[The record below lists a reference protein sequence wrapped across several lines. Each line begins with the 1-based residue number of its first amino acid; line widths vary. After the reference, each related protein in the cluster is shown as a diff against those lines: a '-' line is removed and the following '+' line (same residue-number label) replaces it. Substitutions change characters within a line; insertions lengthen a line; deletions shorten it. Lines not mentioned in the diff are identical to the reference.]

1 MLAHEFDVDKAVYET
16 FKVAES
22 KKEPEDTFGTY
33 APIYLGPT
41 GNTKDTVKFYLNQN
55 PNIEKA
61 LVVGAQG
68 SFPFEL
74 ALNGVKEID
83 CFDKNIL
90 QYLFYA
96 LSYAA
101 ICSIDFDDFLY
112 NFTSK
117 KIRQDEQ
124 RYEHILSDWLFFDVL
139 DQMGGPE
146 AEYWSKIFKSGKK
159 LELIGTE
166 LFRTYYPFF
175 VETLKH
181 FSSIYNIQGYEQ
193 LKYLL
198 TTNKVKINYHICDLD
213 EIHREFAGEKYGI
226 IMYDNILQYYRQIPA
241 LDNVGAINRYAKEKW
256 APMLTDDGVIQIG
269 YGFEVVADAARELL
283 NIGEAEKPKDINALF
298 FRMGIEDEKKNGFI
312 SNVIK
317 KYGVGDDSLYNLDF
331 IRAAEECDGHLKSK
345 NVLLTYKPR

>member
-22 KKEPEDTFGTY
+22 KKGLEDTFGTY

-41 GNTKDTVKFYLNQN
+41 GNTKDTVKFYLDQN
-55 PNIEKA
+55 KNIDKA

-68 SFPFEL
+68 SFPYEL
-74 ALNGVKEID
+74 ALNGVKVID

-90 QYLFYA
+90 QYLFFA
-96 LSYAA
+96 LYNAA
-101 ICSIDFDDFLY
+101 ICNIDFDDFLY

-117 KIRQDEQ
+117 KIHQDVQ
-124 RYEHILSDWLFFDVL
+124 KYDHILGDWLFFEVL
-139 DQMGGPE
+139 DELGGPE
-146 AEYWSKIFKSGKK
+146 AEYWSKIYKSGKK
-159 LELIGTE
+159 FDLIGTE

-175 VETLKH
+175 VETLRQL
-181 FSSIYNIQGYEQ
+181 SSVYEPGAFER

-198 TTNKVKINYHICDLD
+198 KTNKVKINYHICDLD

-226 IMYDNILQYYRQIPA
+226 IMYDNILQYYNQIPA
-241 LDNVGAINRYAKEKW
+241 LDNIGAINRYAKDKW
-256 APMLTDDGVIQIG
+256 ANMLTDDGVIQIG
-269 YGFEVVADAARELL
+269 YGFEVVADAAKELL
-283 NIGEAEKPKDINALF
+283 KLGKAEQPSDINAIS
-298 FRMGIEDEKKNGFI
+298 FRIAVEDEKKKGFI

-317 KYGVGDDSLYNLDF
+317 KYGVGEDSQYSLDF